1 MARSGYL
8 MFQTAFQVNAFQN
21 NAFQIV
27 ITPITPTKFGGD
39 DAPYTREELRRLKG
53 IQKKLRQAEEKRIA
67 ALKVDAENRK
77 QTIADLIDPKLV
89 AKTQQNKVQSNQ
101 EVSVDIPSN
110 LANIDRYIANLVT
123 QQQDLQNAVLIRAAK
138 LRLEQELAILEVKRQ
153 AELDDEE
160 ALLAL
165 LL

>member
-1 MARSGYL
+1 
-8 MFQTAFQVNAFQN
+8 MFQTAFQPNAFQN

-27 ITPITPTKFGGD
+27 ITPVAPTKFGGD
-39 DAPYTREELRRLKG
+39 DAPWTREELKRLKG
-53 IQKKLRQAEEKRIA
+53 IQKKLRLAEEKRIA
-67 ALKVDAENRK
+67 ELKLDQEARK
-77 QTIADLIDPKLV
+77 QTIADLIDPPKV
-89 AKTQQNKVQSNQ
+89 SKRKQNKVQSNQ

-110 LANIDRYIANLVT
+110 LANIDRYIANLVK

-138 LRLEQELAILEVKRQ
+138 LRLEQELAVLEAKRQ

-165 LL
+165 IL

>member
-1 MARSGYL
+1 
-8 MFQTAFQVNAFQN
+8 MFQTAFQPTAFQN
-21 NAFQIV
+21 DAFQIV
-27 ITPITPTKFGGD
+27 ITPVAPTKTGGD
-39 DAPYTREELRRLKG
+39 DASWTKEELKRLKG

-67 ALKVDAENRK
+67 ALKADQELRK
-77 QTIADLIDPKLV
+77 QTIADLVDPKPV
-89 AKTQQNKVQSNQ
+89 AKKKQNKVQSNQ

-138 LRLEQELAILEVKRQ
+138 LRLEQELAILEAKRQ

-160 ALLAL
+160 SLLAL

>member
-1 MARSGYL
+1 

-21 NAFQIV
+21 DAFQIV
-27 ITPITPTKFGGD
+27 ITPVVTKNGGD
-39 DAPYTREELRRLKG
+39 DAPYTKEELKRLKG
-53 IQKKLRQAEEKRIA
+53 IQKKLRLAEEKRIL
-67 ALKVDAENRK
+67 ALRADQEARK
-77 QTIADLIDPKLV
+77 QTIADLVDPKPV
-89 AKTQQNKVQSNQ
+89 ANKQQTNIQSNQ

-138 LRLEQELAILEVKRQ
+138 LRLEQELAILEAKRQ

>member
-1 MARSGYL
+1 
-8 MFQTAFQVNAFQN
+8 MFQTAFQANAFQN

-27 ITPITPTKFGGD
+27 INPVNPKQGGD
-39 DAPYTREELRRLKG
+39 DAPWTREELKRYKA
-53 IQKKLRQAEEKRIA
+53 IQKKLRQAEEKRINE
-67 ALKVDAENRK
+67 LKLDQEARK
-77 QTIADLIDPKLV
+77 QTIADLIDPPKV
-89 AKTQQNKVQSNQ
+89 SKRKKNKVQSNQ

-123 QQQDLQNAVLIRAAK
+123 QQQDLQTAVAMRAAK
-138 LRLEQELAILEVKRQ
+138 LRLEQELAILEAKRQ

-165 LL
+165 IL

>member
-1 MARSGYL
+1 

-21 NAFQIV
+21 DAFQIV
-27 ITPITPTKFGGD
+27 ITPTNVKNGGD
-39 DAPYTREELRRLKG
+39 DAPWTREELKRLKG
-53 IQKKLRQAEEKRIA
+53 IQKKLRLAEAKRIA
-67 ALKVDAENRK
+67 ALKADQEARK
-77 QTIADLIDPKLV
+77 QTIADLVNPKPV
-89 AKTQQNKVQSNQ
+89 ANKQQTKVQSNQ

-138 LRLEQELAILEVKRQ
+138 VRLEQELAILEAKRQ

>member
-1 MARSGYL
+1 

-21 NAFQIV
+21 DAFQIV
-27 ITPITPTKFGGD
+27 ITPTNVKNGGD
-39 DAPYTREELRRLKG
+39 DAPWTREELKRLKA
-53 IQKKLRQAEEKRIA
+53 IQKKLRLAEEKRIA
-67 ALKVDAENRK
+67 ALKADKESRK
-77 QTIADLIDPKLV
+77 QSIADLINPKPV
-89 AKTQQNKVQSNQ
+89 AKKQQNKVESNQ
-101 EVSVDIPSN
+101 VVSVDIPSN

-138 LRLEQELAILEVKRQ
+138 VRLEQELAVLEAKRK
-153 AELDDEE
+153 AELEDEE

>member
-1 MARSGYL
+1 
-8 MFQTAFQVNAFQN
+8 MFSTAFQANAFQN
-21 NAFQIV
+21 DAFQIV
-27 ITPITPTKFGGD
+27 ITPTNVKNGGD
-39 DAPYTREELRRLKG
+39 DAPWTKEELKRLKG
-53 IQKKLRQAEEKRIA
+53 IQKKLRLAEAKRIA
-67 ALKVDAENRK
+67 ALKADQEARK
-77 QTIADLIDPKLV
+77 QTIADLVNPKPV
-89 AKTQQNKVQSNQ
+89 ANKQQTKVQSNQ

-138 LRLEQELAILEVKRQ
+138 VRLEQELAILETKRQ

>member
-1 MARSGYL
+1 
-8 MFQTAFQVNAFQN
+8 MFQTAFQPNAFQN

-27 ITPITPTKFGGD
+27 ITPTNVKNGGD
-39 DAPYTREELRRLKG
+39 DAPYTREELKRFKG

-67 ALKVDAENRK
+67 ALKADAESRK
-77 QTIADLIDPKLV
+77 QTIADLVDPKPI
-89 AKTQQNKVQSNQ
+89 KTKQKNKVQYNQ

-138 LRLEQELAILEVKRQ
+138 LRLEQELAVLETKRL

>member
-1 MARSGYL
+1 
-8 MFQTAFQVNAFQN
+8 MFSTAFQANAFQN
-21 NAFQIV
+21 DAFQIV
-27 ITPITPTKFGGD
+27 ITPTNVKNGGD
-39 DAPYTREELRRLKG
+39 DAPWTKEELKRFKG
-53 IQKKLRQAEEKRIA
+53 IQKKLRLAEAKRIA
-67 ALKVDAENRK
+67 ALKADQESRK
-77 QTIADLIDPKLV
+77 QTIADLVDPKPI
-89 AKTQQNKVQSNQ
+89 ANKQQTKVQSNQ

-138 LRLEQELAILEVKRQ
+138 LRLEQELAILEIKRQ